1 MKGRLVTVWVIGVWR
16 DEVDDVTTQIQ
27 ETMIDENTIH
37 QLHAIWRSCD
47 YWRRTCMN
55 RHRWLSVLWRRR
67 LTDRQIYRCATVAIN
82 STKHR
87 KHNDGPRPLAP
98 HQFQKLP
105 TYSRIV
111 GADGQT
117 YTGDIFHRALS
128 YLQCIHNCRTSQRS
142 HTLLPIRPKYN
153 LKITAAHFC
162 RSEAKRH
169 YSPLNTSPVAAA
181 CDRRLRPND

>member
-16 DEVDDVTTQIQ
+16 DEADDVTTQIQ

-98 HQFQKLP
+98 HQFQQESPAIADKPARRESLP
-105 TYSRIV
+105 KMLQFDVPT
-111 GADGQT
+111 T
-117 YTGDIFHRALS
+117 LS
-128 YLQCIHNCRTSQRS
+128 LTILAYLQHAFNCYCIRNPRNPEKFTENSNLWSSRS
-142 HTLLPIRPKYN
+142 SKWV
-153 LKITAAHFC
+153 
-162 RSEAKRH
+162 SEWVV
-169 YSPLNTSPVAAA
+169 S
-181 CDRRLRPND
+181 